1 MSSAQIDKTEFAA
14 IVAVAN
20 KDLKNKNYNK
30 PIGVPNGHDTRFE
43 LYHSA
48 PSLCS
53 HKVRT
58 VLAEKN
64 IPYMS
69 HDMSI
74 MPIGKAIPQ
83 NYRPSYVRL
92 RMLGANDRNYATDY
106 NGVSSVDT
114 QGLDPCVV
122 PTLVDHEAACVVLDS
137 QKICEYLDAHGE
149 PNNSLL
155 PKKLA
160 KKALQQIE
168 LVDEAPHV
176 AFLYGRHPDQD
187 KRPEGLAKNIDGV
200 HAKKNRTL
208 RALINHV
215 QDDPALI
222 AAYEAKIQKETAA
235 SGFVCDPDSMR
246 NTYKLMEAHI
256 ATLEAQLESHNE
268 DWILGSDFTM
278 ADIMWTISMYR
289 LKWGGLGH
297 VWEGRQNRQ
306 RLNDYLDRAFARPS
320 FQQGVV
326 TWPGAYGPSDHIAE
340 FSGKDSQ
347 RRFAKHMRQ
356 RISLWEVIFG
366 DPQIK
371 LS

>member
-53 HKVRT
+53 HKVST
-58 VLAEKN
+58 VLAEKH

-122 PTLVDHEAACVVLDS
+122 PTFVDHEAACVVLDS

-149 PNNSLL
+149 PKNSLL

-160 KKALQQIE
+160 NRASQHIE
-168 LVDEAPHV
+168 QVDEAPHV
-176 AFLYGRHPDQD
+176 AFL
-187 KRPEGLAKNIDGV
+187 
-200 HAKKNRTL
+200 
-208 RALINHV
+208 
-215 QDDPALI
+215 
-222 AAYEAKIQKETAA
+222 
-235 SGFVCDPDSMR
+235 
-246 NTYKLMEAHI
+246 
-256 ATLEAQLESHNE
+256 
-268 DWILGSDFTM
+268 
-278 ADIMWTISMYR
+278 
-289 LKWGGLGH
+289 
-297 VWEGRQNRQ
+297 
-306 RLNDYLDRAFARPS
+306 
-320 FQQGVV
+320 
-326 TWPGAYGPSDHIAE
+326 
-340 FSGKDSQ
+340 
-347 RRFAKHMRQ
+347 
-356 RISLWEVIFG
+356 
-366 DPQIK
+366 
-371 LS
+371 